1 MCSKIPQYTEPEWMQ
16 KARTVP
22 LVSDPASRM
31 EHSRLRVGQ
40 KRNGNHGCITINHKE
55 KHNA

>member
-1 MCSKIPQYTEPEWMQ
+1 MCSKTPQYTEPEWMQ

-40 KRNGNHGCITINHKE
+40 KRNGNHGNIIIKE
-55 KHNA
+55 KRNG

>member
-1 MCSKIPQYTEPEWMQ
+1 MCSKTPQYTEPEWMQ

-22 LVSDPASRM
+22 LVSDPATRT

-40 KRNGNHGCITINHKE
+40 KRNGNHGNIIIKE
-55 KHNA
+55 KRNG